1 MKCIET
7 TCVKNGY
14 SGGSRGRARAA
25 PPPPHPLFWVKL
37 KKSQRDEELAGDT
50 KQTRAHLAQGLDPPL
65 GYVQV
70 LVI

>member
-1 MKCIET
+1 MDI
-7 TCVKNGY
+7 VADL
-14 SGGSRGRARAA
+14 GGGPGLH
-25 PPPPHPLFWVKL
+25 PPPPTPHPLFWVKL
-37 KKSQRDEELAGDT
+37 KKSQRDEELAGET

>member
-1 MKCIET
+1 MDI
-7 TCVKNGY
+7 VADPGPP
-14 SGGSRGRARAA
+14 RA
-25 PPPPHPLFWVKL
+25 PPPPPPHTAHPLFWVKL
-37 KKSQRDEELAGDT
+37 KKSQRDEELAGET

>member
-1 MKCIET
+1 MDI
-7 TCVKNGY
+7 VADP
-14 SGGSRGRARAA
+14 GGGPGLH
-25 PPPPHPLFWVKL
+25 PPPPPTAHPLFWVKL
-37 KKSQRDEELAGDT
+37 KKSQRDEELAGET